1 LIDLYRFF
9 TEDSVSINVI
19 HRMQSIHEAYSTRD
33 DYSDSNHD
41 LHNLA
46 CYNSRLYFNARLKY
60 AKNMTGVF
68 KDDNYIKDYLLLNT
82 IPFRVA
88 NAIKK
93 DTKTYVINS
102 Y

>member
-1 LIDLYRFF
+1 MNLYRFLL
-9 TEDSVSINVI
+9 DDAVSIDVI
-19 HRMQSIHEAYSTRD
+19 HRMQSVHEAFSTRD
-33 DYSDSNHD
+33 DYSDSN
-41 LHNLA
+41 LHLHKLA

-68 KDDNYIKDYLLLNT
+68 KDDNYIKDYLLINT

-93 DTKTYVINS
+93 DTKT
-102 Y
+102 